1 MILTDIYP
9 VFIVPLVLLLV
20 IFMLFYSV
28 KPILFIFLFQMA
40 KCDGCKRQGKLSE
53 SIKWQGN
60 IKRFCNLLCVLE
72 FCDQEVMNDPLSQN
86 KGKVKLG

>member
-28 KPILFIFLFQMA
+28 KPILFIFHFEKMTA
-40 KCDGCKRQGKLSE
+40 
-53 SIKWQGN
+53 
-60 IKRFCNLLCVLE
+60 F
-72 FCDQEVMNDPLSQN
+72 
-86 KGKVKLG
+86 GKVDDTGPCTTV

>member
-1 MILTDIYP
+1 
-9 VFIVPLVLLLV
+9 
-20 IFMLFYSV
+20 
-28 KPILFIFLFQMA
+28 MA